1 MVSININKEKILKKV
16 GKFFIP
22 ICVGVGAIATYI
34 SDQAKEKKIDEL
46 IEKVDTITSNNE
58 EES

>member
-1 MVSININKEKILKKV
+1 MNINKEKMLKKV

-22 ICVGVGAIATYI
+22 ICAGVGAIATYI

-46 IEKVDTITSNNE
+46 IEKVDTITSNDE

>member
-1 MVSININKEKILKKV
+1 MNISKEKILKV

-22 ICVGVGAIATYI
+22 ICVGVSAIATYI
-34 SDQAKEKKIDEL
+34 SDQVKEKKIDEL
-46 IEKVDTITSNNE
+46 IEKVDSMTSNNE